1 MHSRQNIQSSP
12 IQKYRSVTLSVV
24 LESQPKDLN
33 QFNIPP
39 SLYCSQCNSD
49 AVMPKSG
56 LCLDCGHTTELDN
69 QNSVQPGNLLSE
81 TAFGQ
86 TAIKEQQD
94 LPIIETTLTKPALF
108 TTHCSYCNNDTVM
121 PKSGLCLACGKVT
134 TFDNQDS
141 VLFAETV
148 SGQTAIEEQQDILVV
163 ETTVADSTPPVGDDN
178 QTETSLFANADNTL
192 DSIEAQ
198 QTLASIAVT
207 DDSQA
212 TTLLPENAD
221 NISDS
226 IEDQRTQEIINEPV
240 AVEYDSGTDSTAEPK
255 KTLHIEQ
262 AVTESKEK
270 QNIDKALDA
279 TDFKT
284 IKVTDQCT
292 GDSGLVKLSTSEN
305 PFLLHKGN
313 RTRSD
318 VIEFYKNLFGQL
330 KRKISPN
337 KNHYKSLNILPAISL
352 VEENISMDIVQNLFP
367 IRNYDNEKLLAFTSD
382 LKSEVFPKQ
391 TTLFHFGDKTD
402 SALYLLKG
410 TISLS
415 DENGKTSEIV
425 SGTEKV
431 KFPLSSGPIHTKT
444 AITKTDVSILRV
456 SQKIMSRKYAPLSP
470 FSTLVI
476 PNETTK
482 NHLMSSFFHH
492 YNHEE
497 LNIPSLPDVAIKLRN
512 AMQSDASITEI
523 VKIIQLDPVIS
534 AKLIGLANC
543 PLYVSVTPVKNCL
556 EAVNRIGL
564 NATRNFVISLSLSRI
579 FRNNSPLILKYADKI
594 WKQSVYISKLSYILA
609 AVTKQVNPEKALL
622 AGLVCD
628 IGAIPFLSFAAN
640 LPKDYCAE
648 SDIEL
653 ILPYVKGPIGY
664 KVLNDWGFSE
674 EFLKIPLD
682 SENWYQ
688 NSSDELNLTDIV
700 MLSRFHSRIGQPN
713 KPRLPTLAS
722 IPATNKFKKTP
733 LSPDLSLYVLHKAKQ
748 QVNDVMKAFT
758 S

>member
-1 MHSRQNIQSSP
+1 M
-12 IQKYRSVTLSVV
+12 
-24 LESQPKDLN
+24 LESQPKDQN
-33 QFNIPP
+33 QLNIPP
-39 SLYCSQCNSD
+39 SVYCSQCNSD

-56 LCLDCGHTTELDN
+56 LCLNCGHTTELDY
-69 QNSVQPGNLLSE
+69 QNSVQLSNLLSE

-94 LPIIETTLTKPALF
+94 PSITETTSTEPALF
-108 TTHCSYCNNDTVM
+108 STHCYYCNNDAIM

-134 TFDNQDS
+134 AFYNQDS
-141 VLFAETV
+141 ELSGETV
-148 SGQTAIEEQQDILVV
+148 VGQTAIEEQQNILVV
-163 ETTVADSTPPVGDDN
+163 ETTIADSTLPVGYDN
-178 QTETSLFANADNTL
+178 QTEVSLFANADITL
-192 DSIEAQ
+192 DSIETH
-198 QTLASIAVT
+198 QTLAIVSDSVAVT

-212 TTLLPENAD
+212 ATLLSENAD

-226 IEDQRTQEIINEPV
+226 NEDQRTLEIINEPV
-240 AVEYDSGTDSTAEPK
+240 AVEYNSGTDSTEK
-255 KTLHIEQ
+255 KNSTSNIEQ
-262 AVTESKEK
+262 AVPESKEK
-270 QNIDKALDA
+270 TNTDKVLNA
-279 TDFKT
+279 TAFKT
-284 IKVTDQCT
+284 FKVTGQCT
-292 GDSGLVKLSTSEN
+292 SYSDSGLTKLSESEN
-305 PFLLHKGN
+305 PFLLHKGDN
-313 RTRSD
+313 AKSD
-318 VIEFYKNLFGQL
+318 IIEFCEGVFDQL
-330 KRKISPN
+330 KERFFFKKS
-337 KNHYKSLNILPAISL
+337 HYKPLDILPAGSL
-352 VEENISMDIVQNLFP
+352 VEENISMDVAQNLFP

-391 TTLFHFGDKTD
+391 TTLFHLGDKTD

-410 TISLS
+410 TVSLS
-415 DENGKTSEIV
+415 DENRKTSDVV
-425 SGTEKV
+425 SGTEKT
-431 KFPLSSGPIHTKT
+431 KFPLTSGPIHTKT
-444 AITKTDVSILRV
+444 AITKTDVSVLRV

-476 PNETTK
+476 PNELTK

-497 LNIPSLPDVAIKLRN
+497 LNIPSLPDVAVKLRN
-512 AMQSDASITEI
+512 AMQNNASAAEI

-534 AKLIGLANC
+534 GKLMGLANS
-543 PLYVSVTPVKNCL
+543 PLYVSVAPVKNCL

-564 NATRNFVISLSLSRI
+564 NGTRNFVISLSLSRI
-579 FRNNSPLILKYADKI
+579 FKNCSPLILKYADKI
-594 WKQSVYISKLSYILA
+594 WKQSITISKLSYILA
-609 AVTKQVNPEKALL
+609 AVTKQINPEKALL

-682 SENWYQ
+682 SENWHQ
-688 NSSDELNLTDIV
+688 NSSDKLNLTDIV
-700 MLSRFHSRIGQPN
+700 VISRFHSKIGQPN
-713 KPRLPTLAS
+713 KPRLPALAS
-722 IPATNKFKKTP
+722 IPATGKFKKTT
-733 LSPDLSLYVLHKAKQ
+733 LSPDLSLYILHKAKQ
-748 QVNDVMKAFT
+748 QVNDVMKVFT